1 MFAFCMTLLYGT
13 AAEAEGNTEF
23 HVKNQTGKAGDII
36 TVPVQFNTGQEV
48 GGFQISV
55 YYDSDVMEYQSLE
68 PGDLINDS
76 IQAGGGIFD
85 YNHLEES
92 SEIIVVYVVPE
103 TVKDEGA
110 IVNIQFK
117 LKKDCG
123 ESLPIGVGVD
133 QLVDSSDDN
142 NALKGTVTGVDSAFQ
157 EKVMDQRKD
166 DTSTIIGSGSA
177 EEDDTSD
184 SNVSDEGSDVQE
196 NDEETSEPAEENDVK
211 AEDDTEPA
219 ESGNAELSGETDV
232 DKEKPA
238 EQGMMIPVAI
248 GVIAV
253 IAILVTVILAKRRK
267 NRENRDSHKE

>member
-1 MFAFCMTLLYGT
+1 MLAFCMTLLYGM

-76 IQAGGGIFD
+76 IQDGGGIFD
-85 YNHLEES
+85 YNHIEES

-123 ESLPIGVGVD
+123 ERLPIGIGVD

-166 DTSTIIGSGSA
+166 NTSTVIGSGSL
-177 EEDDTSD
+177 EEDGASD

-196 NDEETSEPAEENDVK
+196 NDEETSESAKENNVK
-211 AEDDTEPA
+211 AENDADTE

-232 DKEKPA
+232 DGEKTA
-238 EQGMMIPVAI
+238 EQGTMIAVVI
-248 GVIAV
+248 VVIAV
-253 IAILVTVILAKRRK
+253 IAILVTVLLAKRRK
-267 NRENRDSHKE
+267 HRGNRDSHKE